1 MSNSHCI
8 LYICNFLSLENIEI
22 LMQVSNRQLFHRNRR
37 RNDVFFEKLFLTGVL
52 QNAQTLI
59 KKDIAAQYLP
69 KIQTQDKNGLMLPEF
84 LPDWKPSKS
93 ALLCEVD
100 TEACIQMFYNVTSVN
115 TNKNNINV
123 IISQYQYIKFNIMR
137 VYVTIHSY
145 DVTIT

>member
-1 MSNSHCI
+1 M
-8 LYICNFLSLENIEI
+8 
-22 LMQVSNRQLFHRNRR
+22 
-37 RNDVFFEKLFLTGVL
+37 
-52 QNAQTLI
+52 QTLI
-59 KKDIAAQYLP
+59 KKDIAAQHLP

-123 IISQYQYIKFNIMR
+123 NFSISIY
-137 VYVTIHSY
+137 
-145 DVTIT
+145 